1 MEDRPS
7 PGMRVDGDFGGH
19 WAGSDG
25 SASGVLPIAQ
35 STARVCLALRSRHVH
50 CGRCWGTIGGASMT
64 SLGPAENAER
74 ELREETGYSG
84 LLRLF
89 DAFVF
94 KDGNFAYHNY
104 IGLVPNEFPLLP
116 NDAYRHETDK
126 LLWVGI
132 PALKAAVCQR
142 ERRHLFHFGLVEL
155 LRHSYDLIQGIMN
168 EYCQLP
174 DKAYP
179 IGQWPRFDVR

>member
-7 PGMRVDGDFGGH
+7 VGMCADRDFGVH
-19 WAGSDG
+19 LAGDDG
-25 SASGVLPIAQ
+25 IASGVLPIAQ

-50 CGRCWGTIGGASMT
+50 CGRCWGTIGGSSLT
-64 SLGPAENAER
+64 NLGPAENAER
-74 ELREETGYSG
+74 ELREETGYAG

-94 KDGNFAYHNY
+94 RDNNFTYYNY

-126 LLWVGI
+126 LVWIGL
-132 PALKAAVCQR
+132 PTLEAAIGQR
-142 ERRHLFHFGLVEL
+142 ERLHLFHFGLVEL
-155 LRHSYDLIQGIMN
+155 LRHSYDLVERIMK
-168 EYCQLP
+168 EYCQ
-174 DKAYP
+174 
-179 IGQWPRFDVR
+179 R